1 MSDSNN
7 NHPPAR
13 EMHGSPSWAAS
24 QATRLSGEGPLPG
37 REALSEA
44 RRGIL
49 CVKCERLND
58 TTVEKCQHCQS
69 HLYIFCQRCGEKNA
83 RVHSRCEKC
92 KRRLHR
98 SVKDRVKGTDSN
110 PLNLL
115 YIGLGLVGILLVII
129 VLVMVSGLRLW

>member
-7 NHPPAR
+7 KRSPER
-13 EMHGSPSWAAS
+13 EMHGSPNWAAS

-37 REALSEA
+37 REALAEA
-44 RRGIL
+44 RRGVL
-49 CVKCERLND
+49 CVKCERLSD
-58 TTVEKCQHCQS
+58 THLEKCQHCQS

-110 PLNLL
+110 PINLL
-115 YIGLGLVGILLVII
+115 YIGLGLVGILLLI
-129 VLVMVSGLRLW
+129 VVLIKVSGLRLW